1 MSKRRPGTV
10 WAWGALGTAG
20 SVLVAL
26 AGPRLATRGAHG
38 WWFEPRVSHGFA
50 TALLYAG
57 LVVICIAWLGLG
69 SQLHVANGVR
79 LWLIGALWTAPV
91 LLGPALFSRDV
102 YSYLAQS
109 EILHLGLDPY
119 RDAPVVL
126 AQHGQAQLLAAVSPF
141 WRHTTAP
148 YGPLFVALVSPI
160 ASLSRSN
167 PIDAVL
173 LVKLLDAAGLVLL
186 GVFVPRL
193 ARSLGADPRRAAWLA
208 VLSPLTMLELVA
220 AGHNDALMAGLMAA
234 GLALAIE
241 DRPLAG
247 VGLCA
252 VAATIKLP
260 AAAGI
265 VFIVVAAARGADTR
279 AGRARLVGA
288 AALLTTAVLAL
299 ISVATGVGAHWL
311 STGVFSTPQK
321 VRLAITPAT
330 GIGYTLASVLHH
342 VGITANA
349 RSIESAFGDL
359 AGVLVLVLAA
369 MLLWR
374 VSKPTLVRDL
384 GIVLVAA
391 AVGGPAAWPWYL
403 IWGLALLAACPGPQ
417 RARPFPF
424 ALTVPVF
431 LIKAD
436 GIALPPR
443 PYSPLVVVLYS
454 VLVVLAVIAWQTW
467 RRNGGALPRLA
478 RRPAPPRPGPST

>member
-1 MSKRRPGTV
+1 
-10 WAWGALGTAG
+10 
-20 SVLVAL
+20 
-26 AGPRLATRGAHG
+26 
-38 WWFEPRVSHGFA
+38 
-50 TALLYAG
+50 
-57 LVVICIAWLGLG
+57 
-69 SQLHVANGVR
+69 
-79 LWLIGALWTAPV
+79 
-91 LLGPALFSRDV
+91 
-102 YSYLAQS
+102 
-109 EILHLGLDPY
+109 
-119 RDAPVVL
+119 
-126 AQHGQAQLLAAVSPF
+126 
-141 WRHTTAP
+141 
-148 YGPLFVALVSPI
+148 
-160 ASLSRSN
+160 
-167 PIDAVL
+167 
-173 LVKLLDAAGLVLL
+173 
-186 GVFVPRL
+186 
-193 ARSLGADPRRAAWLA
+193 
-208 VLSPLTMLELVA
+208 
-220 AGHNDALMAGLMAA
+220 MAA

-260 AAAGI
+260 AAAAI

-279 AGRARLVGA
+279 AGRARLLSA
-288 AALLTTAVLAL
+288 AALLTAAVLVL

-342 VGITANA
+342 LGIAANA

-359 AGVLVLVLAA
+359 AGVLVVVLAA

-374 VSKPTLVRDL
+374 VSKATLVRDL

-417 RARPFPF
+417 RSRAFPF

-443 PYSPLVVVLYS
+443 PYSPLVV
-454 VLVVLAVIAWQTW
+454 AVYAAIAAVAWQTW
-467 RRNGGALPRLA
+467 RRSGGALPRLE
-478 RRPAPPRPGPST
+478 RHPGRPSPEPTT